1 MKIKILLLFSIQC
14 LAILIIFGSCASSQN
29 PDDLVLERFCGTWAN
44 QEYEDRSRAKYII
57 NPDETLVWYTSV
69 ARTGPAAVGTYTV
82 EKRWRDADGNSFYHV
97 KVYKLL
103 ADLTQFELW
112 RIDKYTS
119 IWEQQYSQNDYP
131 EAIDPKDKHSD
142 YRIYYRY

>member
-1 MKIKILLLFSIQC
+1 MKTRTLILFYFLCFSAS
-14 LAILIIFGSCASSQN
+14 LVVGSCATSQN
-29 PDDLVLERFCGTWAN
+29 PDNLVLNKFCGTWAN

-69 ARTGPAAVGTYTV
+69 SRTGPAAVGTYTV
-82 EKRWRDADGNSFYHV
+82 EKRWKDADGNSYYHV

-103 ADLTQFELW
+103 NDLTQYELW
-112 RIDKYTS
+112 KIDKYTS
-119 IWEQQYSQNDYP
+119 IWEQQYSQIDYP